1 MGYSLFTLQFLAA
14 VFATATPGAVTGAM
28 TSGAL
33 IEVVTR
39 PPMLMML
46 TSDKLL
52 KIPVADG
59 AQITRSRVGKDPVP
73 ADISELEIGDD
84 ILAALDTTGAA
95 VTVTATYK
103 LLTGEVRSVHGS
115 KVLLGSGE
123 LVDMNPSARLLG
135 PNNETITLAS
145 LTRGEMVSIKIDPST
160 EEGWRLI
167 RGVQAAPPEPAAERP
182 TINSVSHSAQKVLR
196 QGEIVHLKILGT
208 PGLEALCEVGNAK
221 VQLTETSPGT
231 YEGIWTAPS
240 GKAVSGLAVVGTLR
254 QGKQSSKRVQA
265 ARLLSVSVGSGGTD
279 STTSVQRGTGP
290 VATAP
295 RAKPSPQK
303 VVAAK
308 PAAKPS
314 PSVITRPAN
323 ELVVEIT
330 RPKAGE
336 KLVEYML
343 VNGKTAPGARVKL
356 KIEYTNN
363 LSGLLKLTGTV
374 AEEELMA
381 DAQGIFSSSHIRLSG
396 VLASRGLDFLIT
408 ATATDRNGRES
419 RPTVIRAIGRG

>member
-1 MGYSLFTLQFLAA
+1 MGCSIFTLQFLAA
-14 VFATATPGAVTGAM
+14 VFATATPGAATGSM

-33 IEVVTR
+33 IEVVNR

-59 AQITRSRVGKDPVP
+59 AEIMRSHVGKDPAQ
-73 ADISELEIGDD
+73 ADISELEIGDY
-84 ILAALDTTGAA
+84 ILAALDATGTA
-95 VTVTATYK
+95 VTVTSTYR
-103 LLTGEVRSVHGS
+103 LLAGEVRSVHGS
-115 KVLLGSGE
+115 RVLLSSGE

-135 PNNETITLAS
+135 PNNETITLSS
-145 LTRGEMVSIKIDPST
+145 LARGEMVSIKTDPST
-160 EEGWRLI
+160 DEGWRLI
-167 RGVQAAPPEPAAERP
+167 RGVQTVPSAPTPDRP
-182 TINSVSHSAQKVLR
+182 TINSVSHSAQTVLR
-196 QGEIVHLKILGT
+196 SGEIVHLKIIGT

-240 GKAVSGLAVVGTLR
+240 GKAVSGVAVVGTLR

-265 ARLLSVSVGSGGTD
+265 ARLLSVGSGSEASDG
-279 STTSVQRGTGP
+279 TTSVQRGSGP

-295 RAKPSPQK
+295 RAEPSPRNT
-303 VVAAK
+303 VAAK
-308 PAAKPS
+308 PSARPS
-314 PSVITRPAN
+314 PSIITRPAD
-323 ELVVEIT
+323 ELTVQIT

-356 KIEYTNN
+356 KIDYANN
-363 LSGLLKLTGTV
+363 LSGLLKLTGIV
-374 AEEELMA
+374 AEEEVVA
-381 DAQGIFSSSHIRLSG
+381 DAQGLFSSSHIRLSG
-396 VLASRGLDFLIT
+396 IYASKGLDFLIT
-408 ATATDRNGRES
+408 ATATDRSGRES
-419 RPTVIRAIGRG
+419 RPDVVRTSGRR